1 MIYIGEFNVSESY
14 ELLWVKGRVYE
25 LEVKLSRILKLLQEH
40 DPNTSSYLPLHD
52 KVIKVLQG
60 KSPDS

>member
-1 MIYIGEFNVSESY
+1 MSESY

-40 DPNTSSYLPLHD
+40 DPNSSSYQPLRD
-52 KVIKVLQG
+52 KVVQVLQG